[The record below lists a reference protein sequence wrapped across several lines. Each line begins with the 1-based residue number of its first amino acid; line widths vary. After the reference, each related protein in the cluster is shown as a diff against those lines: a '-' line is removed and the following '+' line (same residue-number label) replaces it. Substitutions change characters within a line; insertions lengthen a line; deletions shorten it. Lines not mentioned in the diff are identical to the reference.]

1 MSSDICLY
9 CTAQGIVKSNS
20 CLIDPAKREALD
32 VEV

>member
-9 CTAQGIVKSNS
+9 CTAQGIVKSNT
-20 CLIDPAKREALD
+20 CLIDPANGGPLD